1 MNIFKLK
8 NKKGEKLIARAAATI
23 LSITLIAQT
32 FVVSAANEKVIN
44 SFNAVSTGQAVINN
58 LKYSD
63 IAGLDNNTKNSIF
76 QNGALGIYI
85 TPGSKKFNPKG
96 YISKETALY
105 LIYTAANKVR
115 EIDEQG
121 QALNTERTVK
131 KTNPQDVL
139 FDGSLQLASNDGLIS
154 EAELADA
161 MQANQNTL
169 GASDFK
175 RGAPVQRQEFATWI
189 AKALMIP
196 PEPQQQ
202 ELLNNFSDW
211 KSCKP
216 ANLPYLEAVLRSKI
230 MSGNGSGKFL
240 PAGGIT
246 RQQAA
251 AILKNAEDIILP
263 LRRLEQR
270 NATVEGIQQGKDNSN
285 GSTIAYTTITLRN
298 SDGLLD
304 EITVSKSNRKP
315 VSNTNELT
323 GAAAAVYNSELPVY
337 KDGKITDSGDLK
349 SGDRIQYIAGTE
361 DKQVR
366 YVRVLAKNEVAP
378 EEVEKGLYAGIV
390 EENNPQLG
398 YITLYNEDGTGKTPL
413 ALSKLKTYNYAD
425 PNDIKVFKNHEEAE
439 LDDIE
444 AGDTVFIRMDSSNLV
459 TSVSGVANYT
469 VRYGKVINKKLSSI
483 IVEFEKKQ
491 QKAYSIDHANVIK
504 DGKLVKYSQLK
515 DGDTVKLLINEA
527 PNMTVLKEIM
537 VEGGDKLVANVY
549 KGNFDNYN
557 SISNTIY
564 LNDPWTFRNG
574 KWVKDTNGS
583 KVVELGNS
591 FTAYF
596 DGQKKSLKELE
607 RLKDN
612 TVYIASE
619 KDYGN
624 NELAVIAS
632 FTDSTDKEV
641 PYDDKVYLTGT
652 NKFVLEKNFV
662 NVTYN
667 PGTIVVKD
675 GRLVQGNSVSTDDYA
690 YVLANRN
697 NSGSNNTLVAGVV
710 SIEQRPGTEAV
721 QLYRGRISNIDEYK
735 TVTLESFSKLNGTN
749 WDYANTPMTFNLSS
763 NTRITDTDGIVGQG
777 NFTAENTQNTFKG
790 RTVYI
795 LSDGTDAVEIS
806 TAPFGNFNIQG
817 TVNSTAGGTFA
828 EDGSVVQEPQSILLK
843 NCRYY
848 NASAHLWVAMGDSN
862 FNILKNSLILRNNKK
877 INASDLKKGDSLRI
891 LKKDNAVTGDAY
903 IIIVE

>member
-1 MNIFKLK
+1 MNLFKLK
-8 NKKGEKLIARAAATI
+8 NKKGEKLISRAAATI
-23 LSITLIAQT
+23 LSMTLIAQT
-32 FVVSAANEKVIN
+32 FVVGAANEKVIN

-58 LKYSD
+58 LKYTD
-63 IAGLDNNTKNSIF
+63 IAGLDNNSKNSIF

-96 YISKETALY
+96 YISKEMALY
-105 LIYTAANKVR
+105 LIYTAANRVR

-121 QALNTERTVK
+121 QALNSERTVK

-139 FDGSLQLASNDGLIS
+139 FDGSLQLAANDGLIS
-154 EAELADA
+154 ETELADA
-161 MQANQNTL
+161 MQANQKTL
-169 GASDFK
+169 GTSDF
-175 RGAPVQRQEFATWI
+175 RRSAPVQRQEFATWI

-216 ANLPYLEAVLRSKI
+216 ENIPYLEAVLRAKI
-230 MSGNGSGKFL
+230 MNGNGSGKFL
-240 PAGGIT
+240 PAGTVT

-270 NATVEGIQQGKDNSN
+270 NATIVGIQSGKDNSN
-285 GSTIAYTTITLRN
+285 GSTTVYTTITIRN

-323 GAAAAVYNSELPVY
+323 VSASASYNSELPVF
-337 KDGKITDSGDLK
+337 KNGKITGSVDLRA
-349 SGDRIQYIAGTE
+349 GDRIQYIAGTE
-361 DKQVR
+361 DLIVR

-425 PNDIKVFKNHEEAE
+425 PNDIQVFKNHEEAE

-444 AGDTVFIRMDSSNLV
+444 AGDTVFIRVDSNNLV
-459 TSVSGVANYT
+459 TSVSSVANYT
-469 VRYGKVINKKLSSI
+469 LRYGKIISKKLSSI

-491 QKAYSIDHANVIK
+491 QKAYNIDRANVIK

-515 DGDTVKLLINEA
+515 DGDTIKLLINEA

-537 VEGGDKLVANVY
+537 VEGGDKLVSNIY
-549 KGNFDNYN
+549 KGTFDNYN

-574 KWVKDTNGS
+574 KWIKETNGS
-583 KVVELGNS
+583 KVIELGNGFS
-591 FTAYF
+591 AFF
-596 DGQKKSLKELE
+596 DGQKKSLKDLTL
-607 RLKDN
+607 LKDN

-624 NELAVIAS
+624 DELAVVAS

-641 PYDDKVYLTGT
+641 PYDDKVYITGT
-652 NKFVLEKNFV
+652 NRFVLEKNLV

-675 GRLVQGNSVSTDDYA
+675 GRLVQGSSVSTDDYA
-690 YVLANRN
+690 YVMANRD
-697 NSGSNNTLVAGVV
+697 NSGSNSTIVAGVV

-735 TVTLESFSKLNGTN
+735 TVTLESYSKLNGTN
-749 WDYANTPMTFNLSS
+749 WDYANTPMTFSLSS

-777 NFTAENTQNTFKG
+777 SFTAENTQGTFKG

-817 TVNSTAGGTFA
+817 TVNSTAGGTLA
-828 EDGSVVQEPQSILLK
+828 EDGSVVQEPQSIILK

-848 NASAHLWVAMGDSN
+848 NTSAHLWVTMGDSN

>member
-1 MNIFKLK
+1 MNLFKLK
-8 NKKGEKLIARAAATI
+8 NKNGKKLILKAATTV
-23 LSITLIAQT
+23 LSMALIAQT
-32 FVVSAANEKVIN
+32 FTVGAANEKIIN
-44 SFNAVSTGQAVINN
+44 SYSGSSTGQAVINN
-58 LKYSD
+58 LKYTD
-63 IAGLDNNTKNSIF
+63 IGGLDSNAKNSIF

-85 TPGSKKFNPKG
+85 TPGSKKFDPKS
-96 YISKETALY
+96 YITKEMALY
-105 LIYTAANKVR
+105 LIYTAANRVS
-115 EIDEQG
+115 EIDEQA
-121 QALNTERTVK
+121 QALNSKRTAK

-139 FDGSLQLASNDGLIS
+139 FDGCLQLAANDGLIS
-154 EAELADA
+154 ETELADA
-161 MQANQNTL
+161 MQTNQKTL

-175 RGAPVQRQEFATWI
+175 RSAPVQRQEFATWI
-189 AKALMIP
+189 AKALLLP

-211 KSCKP
+211 KNCKP
-216 ANLPYLEAVLRSKI
+216 ENIPYLEAALRAKI
-230 MSGNGSGKFL
+230 MNGNGSGKFL
-240 PAGGIT
+240 PAGAVT

-251 AILKNAEDIILP
+251 VILKNAEDVILP
-263 LRRLEQR
+263 LRKLEQR
-270 NATVEGIQQGKDNSN
+270 NATIVGIQPGKDNSN
-285 GSTIAYTTITLRN
+285 GITTTYTTITLRN

-304 EITVSKSNRKP
+304 EITVVKSSKKP
-315 VSNTNELT
+315 VN
-323 GAAAAVYNSELPVY
+323 NSELPVF
-337 KDGKITDSGDLK
+337 KNAKITSSADLK
-349 SGDRIQYIAGTE
+349 KGDRIQYIAGTE
-361 DKQVR
+361 DKIVR

-413 ALSKLKTYNYAD
+413 ALSKLRTYNYAD
-425 PNDIKVFKNHEEAE
+425 PNDIQVYKNHVEAQ

-444 AGDTVFIRMDSSNLV
+444 AGDTVFIRVDSNNLV
-459 TSVSGVANYT
+459 TSISSVENYT
-469 VRYGKVINKKLSSI
+469 VRFGKIISKKLSSI
-483 IVEFEKKQ
+483 IVEFDKKQ
-491 QKAYSIDHANVIK
+491 QKTYNIDRTNVIK

-527 PNMTVLKEIM
+527 PNLTILKEIM
-537 VEGGDKLVANVY
+537 VEGGDKLVSNVY
-549 KGNFDNYN
+549 KGTFDDYN

-574 KWVKDTNGS
+574 NWIKETNGS
-583 KVVELGNS
+583 KIIELGNG

-596 DGQKKSLKELE
+596 DGQTRALKDLSL
-607 RLKDN
+607 LKDN

-624 NELAVIAS
+624 DELAVVAS
-632 FTDSTDKEV
+632 FIDTTDKEV
-641 PYDDKVYLTGT
+641 PYDDKVYITGT
-652 NKFVLEKNFV
+652 NRFVLEKSSV

-675 GRLVQGNSVSTDDYA
+675 GRLVQGSSVSADDYA
-690 YVLANRN
+690 YVMANRD
-697 NSGSNNTLVAGVV
+697 NSGSNSTLVAGVV

-721 QLYRGRISNIDEYK
+721 QLYRGRISSIDEYK
-735 TVTLESFSKLNGTN
+735 TVTLESYSKLNGTN
-749 WDYANTPMTFNLSS
+749 WDYANTPMTFSLSS

-777 NFTAENTQNTFKG
+777 SFTAENTQDTFKG

-795 LSDGTDAVEIS
+795 LGDGTNAVEIS

-817 TVNSTAGGTFA
+817 IVNSTTGGTLA
-828 EDGSVVQEPQSILLK
+828 EDGSVVQEPQSVLLK

-848 NASAHLWVAMGDSN
+848 NTSAHLWVTMGDSN
-862 FNILKNSLILRNNKK
+862 FNILKNSLILKNNKK
-877 INASDLKKGDSLRI
+877 INPSDLKKGDSLRI

>member
-1 MNIFKLK
+1 MNLFKLK
-8 NKKGEKLIARAAATI
+8 NKKGEKLISKVAATI

-32 FVVSAANEKVIN
+32 FTVGAANEKVIN
-44 SFNAVSTGQAVINN
+44 SYNAVATGQAVINN
-58 LKYSD
+58 LKYTD
-63 IAGLDNNTKNSIF
+63 IAGLDNNSKNSIF

-85 TPGSKKFNPKG
+85 TPGSKNFNPKG
-96 YISKETALY
+96 YISKEMALY
-105 LIYTAANKVR
+105 LIYTAANRVR

-121 QALNTERTVK
+121 QALNSERTVK

-139 FDGSLQLASNDGLIS
+139 FDGSLQVAANDGLIS
-154 EAELADA
+154 ETELADA
-161 MQANQNTL
+161 MQANQKTL

-175 RGAPVQRQEFATWI
+175 RSAPVQRQEFATWI
-189 AKALMIP
+189 AKAMMIP

-211 KSCKP
+211 KSCMP
-216 ANLPYLEAVLRSKI
+216 ENVPYLEAVLRAKI
-230 MSGNGSGKFL
+230 MNGNGSGKFL
-240 PAGGIT
+240 PTGLVT

-251 AILKNAEDIILP
+251 AILKNAEDVILP
-263 LRRLEQR
+263 LRSLEQR
-270 NATVEGIQQGKDNSN
+270 NATVTGIQTGKDNSN
-285 GSTIAYTTITLRN
+285 GNSTAYTTITIRN
-298 SDGLLD
+298 SDGFSD
-304 EITVSKSNRKP
+304 EITVVKSSKKP
-315 VSNTNELT
+315 ISNTNELT
-323 GAAAAVYNSELPVY
+323 GSASASYSSELPVF
-337 KDGKITDSGDLK
+337 KNGKITGSADLK
-349 SGDRIQYIAGTE
+349 TGDRIQYIAGTE
-361 DKQVR
+361 DQIVR
-366 YVRVLAKNEVAP
+366 YVRVLAKNEVVP
-378 EEVEKGLYAGIV
+378 EEIEKGLYAGIV

-413 ALSKLKTYNYAD
+413 ALSKLRTYNYAD
-425 PNDIKVFKNHEEAE
+425 PNDIQVYKNHVEAQ

-444 AGDTVFIRMDSSNLV
+444 EGDTVFIRVDSNNLV
-459 TSVSGVANYT
+459 TSVSSVANYT
-469 VRYGKVINKKLSSI
+469 VRYGKIISKKLSSI

-491 QKAYSIDHANVIK
+491 QKTYNIDRANVIK

-527 PNMTVLKEIM
+527 PNLTVLKEIM
-537 VEGGDKLVANVY
+537 VEGGDKLVSNIY
-549 KGNFDNYN
+549 KGTFDNYN
-557 SISNTIY
+557 GISNTIY

-574 KWVKDTNGS
+574 KWIKETDGS
-583 KVVELGNS
+583 KVIELGNG

-596 DGQKKSLKELE
+596 DGQNRALKDLSL
-607 RLKDN
+607 LKDN

-624 NELAVIAS
+624 DELAVVAS

-641 PYDDKVYLTGT
+641 PYDDKVYITGT
-652 NKFVLEKNFV
+652 NRFVLEKNLV

-667 PGTIVVKD
+667 SGTIVVKD
-675 GRLVQGNSVSTDDYA
+675 GRLVQGSSVSTNDYA
-690 YVLANRN
+690 YVMANRD
-697 NSGSNNTLVAGVV
+697 NSGSGSTIIAGVV

-721 QLYRGRISNIDEYK
+721 QLYRGRISGIDEYK
-735 TVTLESFSKLNGTN
+735 TVTLESYSRLNGTN
-749 WDYANTPMTFNLSS
+749 WDYANTPMTFSLSS

-777 NFTAENTQNTFKG
+777 SFTAENTQNTFKG

-817 TVNSTAGGTFA
+817 TVNGTTGGTLG

-848 NASAHLWVAMGDSN
+848 NTSAHLWVSMGDSN
-862 FNILKNSLILRNNKK
+862 FNILKNSLILKNNKK
-877 INASDLKKGDSLRI
+877 INPSDLKKGDSVRV